1 MVAVLIGGL
10 SLWYTNQLVK
20 VLSEREIHQIEL
32 YAKSLEFIS
41 NPQNDD
47 SQGIAFLMEELV
59 SEKKNISIPVIIA
72 DESGQ
77 VISDINLDIDPGLS
91 TEQKNKLL
99 REELN
104 EMKEQY
110 EPIPLDLAPGIRQFI
125 YYRNSALVEQ
135 LRVYPII
142 QLGVISLFVFFS
154 YLAFSYSRRAEQD
167 RVWVGLSKETA
178 HQLGTPLSALM
189 AWVEYFKNQEKFKDD
204 QAVVELEKD
213 VERLEMITARFSQVG
228 SVPALKEEDL
238 QEVISNTLDYLKRR
252 ISGKVKLQL
261 ENHFQGPVMIRLNR
275 SLFIWVIENIVKN
288 AVDAI
293 GTTGIVSVHIAS
305 TIDGKIIVD
314 VTDNGKG
321 IPRSQIKKVFD
332 PGFTTKQ
339 RGWGL
344 GLTLAKRIIE
354 TYHHGK
360 IFVKQSEPGKGT
372 TFRILLN
379 M

>member
-1 MVAVLIGGL
+1 
-10 SLWYTNQLVK
+10 
-20 VLSEREIHQIEL
+20 
-32 YAKSLEFIS
+32 
-41 NPQNDD
+41 
-47 SQGIAFLMEELV
+47 
-59 SEKKNISIPVIIA
+59 
-72 DESGQ
+72 
-77 VISDINLDIDPGLS
+77 
-91 TEQKNKLL
+91 
-99 REELN
+99 
-104 EMKEQY
+104 
-110 EPIPLDLAPGIRQFI
+110 
-125 YYRNSALVEQ
+125 
-135 LRVYPII
+135 
-142 QLGVISLFVFFS
+142 
-154 YLAFSYSRRAEQD
+154 
-167 RVWVGLSKETA
+167 
-178 HQLGTPLSALM
+178 M
-189 AWVEYFKNQEKFKDD
+189 AWVEYFKNQDKFKDD
-204 QAVVELEKD
+204 PAVVELEKD

-293 GTTGIVSVHIAS
+293 GTTGVVSVHIAS

-314 VTDNGKG
+314 VIDNGKG

>member
-77 VISDINLDIDPGLS
+77 VISDINLDIDPDLS

-99 REELN
+99 REELS

-189 AWVEYFKNQEKFKDD
+189 AWVEYFKNQDKFKDD
-204 QAVVELEKD
+204 PAVVELEKD

-293 GTTGIVSVHIAS
+293 GTTGVVSVHIAS

-314 VTDNGKG
+314 VIDNGKG

>member
-20 VLSEREIHQIEL
+20 VLSEREIQQIEL

-47 SQGIAFLMEELV
+47 SQGISFLMEELI
-59 SEKKNISIPVIIA
+59 SESKNISIPVIIA
-72 DESGQ
+72 DDEGR
-77 VISDINLDIDPGLS
+77 VISEINLNIDS
-91 TEQKNKLL
+91 SFTAEQRSQLL
-99 REELN
+99 LEELK

-110 EPIPLDLAPGIRQFI
+110 EPIQIKLAPGINQYI

-135 LRVYPII
+135 LKVYPLV

-189 AWVEYFKNQEKFKDD
+189 AWVEYFKSNEKFKDD
-204 QAVVELEKD
+204 TAVIELEKD

-228 SVPALKEEDL
+228 SIPALKEENL
-238 QEVISNTLDYLKRR
+238 EEVIGSTLEYLKRR
-252 ISGKVKLQL
+252 ISAKVKLQL
-261 ENHFQGPVMIRLNR
+261 ENHFNGPVMIRLNK

-293 GTTGIVSVHIAS
+293 GTSGLIVVHIAS
-305 TIDGKIIVD
+305 TIDGNIIVD
-314 VTDNGKG
+314 IIDNGKG